1 MNVAAIKKYLLERG
15 VTVNGYL
22 KPALVEIASAV
33 EKMMLP
39 LDPNFERDNA
49 DNNIKGRL
57 IIHDIQIEDPFS
69 MKTKNDFIESP
80 PFGLYDIFNHLIC
93 HASEHDKQGLAAYKS
108 YEDYRL
114 FENGYVRSLETIKL
128 KDAGVHVYVGK
139 VQPSMRSKTDDGK
152 DYYELWFILE
162 GKGPNKGSVI
172 EAFCKCKGGRDGGCK
187 HLAAAMYSLE
197 ELLNSLGEE
206 SVTSGPCLWVA
217 RPQSNTE
224 PCDVKDLNIIKIKPP
239 PSKKKKRKYTWLQNI
254 DFDPRSTKYRKVQ
267 SEELASFTER
277 VCAID
282 PDSNDP
288 KGTPVILPLLKKLY
302 IPKVTQADDIKKPT
316 IIPEQCGIMQE
327 KVRKYL
333 GEHSEQSSPE
343 HFLAQL
349 AFTDKEIE
357 LVDEVTVPQ
366 WQCKEWH
373 MHKFG
378 FLSAS
383 RCKEIYTRQTTL
395 DKGEDSS
402 PTLLG

>member
-1 MNVAAIKKYLLERG
+1 
-15 VTVNGYL
+15 
-22 KPALVEIASAV
+22 
-33 EKMMLP
+33 
-39 LDPNFERDNA
+39 
-49 DNNIKGRL
+49 
-57 IIHDIQIEDPFS
+57 
-69 MKTKNDFIESP
+69 
-80 PFGLYDIFNHLIC
+80 
-93 HASEHDKQGLAAYKS
+93 
-108 YEDYRL
+108 
-114 FENGYVRSLETIKL
+114 
-128 KDAGVHVYVGK
+128 
-139 VQPSMRSKTDDGK
+139 
-152 DYYELWFILE
+152 
-162 GKGPNKGSVI
+162 
-172 EAFCKCKGGRDGGCK
+172 
-187 HLAAAMYSLE
+187 MYSLE

-239 PSKKKKRKYTWLQNI
+239 LRKKKKRKYTWLQNI

-267 SEELASFTER
+267 SEELASFIER
-277 VCAID
+277 VSAID
-282 PDSNDP
+282 PDSNDH

-302 IPKVTQADDIKKPT
+302 IPKATQADDIKKPT

-343 HFLAQL
+343 HFLAQLVL

-402 PTLLG
+402 PTLLAKSMVASKPFHAKVIRDEPQNPRDWGLKYESCAKDAYLRVQTHLHHKVKLISRGFVIS